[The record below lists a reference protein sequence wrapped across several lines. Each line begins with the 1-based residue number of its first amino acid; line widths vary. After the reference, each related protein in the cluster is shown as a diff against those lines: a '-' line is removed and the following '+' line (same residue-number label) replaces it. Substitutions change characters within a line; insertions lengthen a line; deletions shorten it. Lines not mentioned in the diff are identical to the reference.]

1 MLFIFEGYTSNIM
14 DASIF
19 SYADYIVIPML
30 DAVSSDDVIWNAE
43 MQLTEGVPADRIVFG
58 VTIPDLADEK
68 ATDGYFNGT
77 NEDGTKV
84 YAVVGAAY
92 AVISSQGTFE
102 KAGLCVDNVRDD
114 YFQRE
119 YTYGHI
125 RQALQIMN

>member
-1 MLFIFEGYTSNIM
+1 MKRQRTAIST
-14 DASIF
+14 
-19 SYADYIVIPML
+19 
-30 DAVSSDDVIWNAE
+30 
-43 MQLTEGVPADRIVFG
+43 
-58 VTIPDLADEK
+58 
-68 ATDGYFNGT
+68 NGT

-84 YAVVGAAY
+84 YAVIGAAY